1 MLEPSTASHSMS
13 TPPPL
18 QDSAPSRGLRESVRS
33 LSRAQ
38 RELILFGAALIFG
51 VLLMPLLIWMG
62 GNRVLGPYSHGQNPH
77 AGPFALLGDFLIGLG
92 HGSAVFWAVALGPA
106 VFILLVR
113 LFWRALHAFPAR
125 RG

>member
-1 MLEPSTASHSMS
+1 MS

-18 QDSAPSRGLRESVRS
+18 PQSARERGLRERLRA

-51 VLLMPLLIWMG
+51 VLLMPLLIWVG
-62 GNRVLGPYSHGQNPH
+62 GNRVLGPYTHGQNLH
-77 AGPFALLGDFLIGLG
+77 AGAFALLGDFLIGLW
-92 HGSAVFWAVALGPA
+92 HGSAVFWSVALGPA

-113 LFWRALHAFPAR
+113 LFWRGLHAR
-125 RG
+125 RGARGS

>member
-1 MLEPSTASHSMS
+1 MS

-18 QDSAPSRGLRESVRS
+18 QDSAPARELRDSVRS

-38 RELILFGAALIFG
+38 RELILFGAALLFG
-51 VLLMPLLIWMG
+51 VLGVPLLIWVG
-62 GNRVLGPYSHGQNPH
+62 GNRVLGPYTHGQNPH
-77 AGPFALLGDFLIGLG
+77 AGPFALLGDFLLGLV

-113 LFWRALHAFPAR
+113 LFWRGLRALFRAGR
-125 RG
+125 D